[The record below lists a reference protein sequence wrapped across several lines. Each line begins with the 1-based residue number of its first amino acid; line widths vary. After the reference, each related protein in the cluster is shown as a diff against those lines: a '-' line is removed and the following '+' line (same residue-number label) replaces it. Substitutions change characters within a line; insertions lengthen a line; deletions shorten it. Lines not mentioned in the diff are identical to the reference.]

1 MCLIDL
7 TISLAH
13 VMSTN
18 EQDTKKSREE
28 IPGAPAGSLFAFDEF
43 DIFLMIFSHA
53 DSRVC

>member
-7 TISLAH
+7 TILLAH

-18 EQDTKKSREE
+18 EQDTKKSREV

-43 DIFLMIFSHA
+43 DIFF
-53 DSRVC
+53 